1 MMRKPILPCLAA
13 LFAMPFIAAV
23 AAEAAERALP
33 GVEKPE
39 PIVKPLPPEPDS
51 EAADRGTFKVGN
63 FDVKV
68 SGSVTVDIG
77 VGPVKPPRR

>member
-1 MMRKPILPCLAA
+1 
-13 LFAMPFIAAV
+13 MPFIAAV
-23 AAEAAERALP
+23 AAEAADRALP